1 MVGRDLK
8 LMVNDNDAMMVYA
21 DVNIISIEPT

>member
-21 DVNIISIEPT
+21 NVNIISIELT